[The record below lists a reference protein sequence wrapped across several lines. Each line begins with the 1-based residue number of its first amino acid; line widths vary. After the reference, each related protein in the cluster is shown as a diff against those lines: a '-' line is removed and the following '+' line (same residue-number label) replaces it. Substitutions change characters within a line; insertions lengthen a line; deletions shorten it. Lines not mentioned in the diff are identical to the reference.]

1 LCKDAPRIC
10 IFDMVE
16 KIEDALVSLC
26 SRVAK
31 YDSPHM
37 DKEKFERRAKDK
49 EKYPTRVNWKSRHKD
64 NDI

>member
-1 LCKDAPRIC
+1 
-10 IFDMVE
+10 MVE